1 MCDKKYIIEFFI
13 YLSIVILV
21 IIISSEVCMYTFNFK
36 QIIIRL
42 I

>member
-1 MCDKKYIIEFFI
+1 MCDKKYIIEFLVYI
-13 YLSIVILV
+13 SIIVF
-21 IIISSEVCMYTFNFK
+21 IIIIFDELFIDIFNFK

>member
-1 MCDKKYIIEFFI
+1 MCDKKYIIEFLI

-21 IIISSEVCMYTFNFK
+21 IILSGEVCMYIFNFK

>member
-1 MCDKKYIIEFFI
+1 MCDKKYIIEFLVYI
-13 YLSIVILV
+13 SIIVL
-21 IIISSEVCMYTFNFK
+21 IIITFGEFFIDISNFK